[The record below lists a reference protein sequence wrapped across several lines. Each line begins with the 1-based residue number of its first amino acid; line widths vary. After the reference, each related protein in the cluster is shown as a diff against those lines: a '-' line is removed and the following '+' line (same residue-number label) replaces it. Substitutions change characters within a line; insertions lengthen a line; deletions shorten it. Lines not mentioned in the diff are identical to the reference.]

1 MSRRSRTSASE
12 EPAGPAQ
19 SVFFAWDISLA
30 MQATVVG
37 RIASTLV
44 LAVVV
49 PPAIACIGLPLSLML
64 FPQSTAVGIFAALF
78 YSPFVS
84 VPIAVLL
91 GFPTLLGLAKFWH
104 LGLLECALAGG
115 ACAIPGVYLVFNLM
129 TPGMPGAPGLGKL
142 PDSELA
148 LIAAAGAVY
157 GSVFWAMYWVPAGH
171 RHVIP
176 SERQ

>member
-1 MSRRSRTSASE
+1 
-12 EPAGPAQ
+12 
-19 SVFFAWDISLA
+19 

-49 PPAIACIGLPLSLML
+49 PPGIACIGLPLSLML
-64 FPQSTAVGIFAALF
+64 FPQSAGVGLFAALF

-91 GFPTLLGLAKFWH
+91 GFPTLLALAKFWR
-104 LGLLECALAGG
+104 LGLPECALAGA

-129 TPGMPGAPGLGKL
+129 APGMPGAPGLGKL
-142 PDSELA
+142 PDGELA

-157 GSVFWAMYWVPAGH
+157 GSVFWAMYWVRAG
-171 RHVIP
+171 RRRVIP

>member
-1 MSRRSRTSASE
+1 
-12 EPAGPAQ
+12 
-19 SVFFAWDISLA
+19 

-49 PPAIACIGLPLSLML
+49 PPGIACIGLPLSLML
-64 FPQSTAVGIFAALF
+64 LPQSAAVGLFAALF

-91 GFPTLLGLAKFWH
+91 GFPTLLALAKFWR
-104 LGLLECALAGG
+104 LGLPECALAGA

-129 TPGMPGAPGLGKL
+129 APGMPGAPGLGEA
-142 PDSELA
+142 P
-148 LIAAAGAVY
+148 
-157 GSVFWAMYWVPAGH
+157 
-171 RHVIP
+171 
-176 SERQ
+176 